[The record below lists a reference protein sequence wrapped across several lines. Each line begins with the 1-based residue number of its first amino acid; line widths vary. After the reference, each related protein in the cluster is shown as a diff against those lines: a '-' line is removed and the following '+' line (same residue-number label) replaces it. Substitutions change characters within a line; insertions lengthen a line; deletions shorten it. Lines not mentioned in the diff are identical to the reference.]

1 MRDARM
7 ATESEFRFVD
17 AIGLGAELGS
27 RPLGERV
34 IALARAAAAL
44 HMGQS
49 VAMVQAHMEHDD
61 RSASLTSPEGGT
73 GEGAYRPVFTHNGDG
88 GGFDGRAA

>member
-7 ATESEFRFVD
+7 APQPVFRFVD
-17 AIGLGAELGS
+17 PPMTGAELGS
-27 RPLGERV
+27 RPLGELV
-34 IALARAAAAL
+34 MALARAAAAL

-49 VAMVQAHMEHDD
+49 VRMVSEHTEHDD
-61 RSASLTSPEGGT
+61 RSAALPSPEGGT
-73 GEGAYRPVFTHNGDG
+73 GEGAFRPVFTNNGGD